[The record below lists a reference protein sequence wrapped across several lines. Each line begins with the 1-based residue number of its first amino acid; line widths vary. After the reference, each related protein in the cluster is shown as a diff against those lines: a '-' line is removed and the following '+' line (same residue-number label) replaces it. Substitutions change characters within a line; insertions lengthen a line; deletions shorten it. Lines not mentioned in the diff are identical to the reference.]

1 MSLAF
6 GVCLFSVYTELQKDY
21 LRTIEKVAE
30 VGYKNVEL
38 LASNFDTNIRY
49 IDTIPLKVIKNKYEE
64 LQLNIISTHEK
75 LPSGSN
81 ILDQDWDSVIK
92 YNYEL
97 GCMRIV
103 IPAVWIKGREDTLST
118 AEQFNVLGK
127 KCRENGIQLYL
138 HTHSHEFKRVGNE
151 TLYDILVENTDPQY
165 LKFQVDMA
173 WTMRAGI
180 DPVSVL
186 EKLGSRCDM
195 VHQKDISK
203 KTNPVNLFEV
213 INEEDEKLDVLKVYQ
228 KYVKPGDF
236 VDLGEGI
243 FNFAT
248 VYRRIKEMGYV
259 KYAFAENESINIDRF
274 KSIENDFNIMK
285 KYI

>member
-1 MSLAF
+1 MSLIM
-6 GVCLFSVYTELQKDY
+6 GICLFSVHTELQNDY
-21 LRTIEKVAE
+21 IGTIEKIAE
-30 VGYKNVEL
+30 IGYRNVEL
-38 LASNFDTNIRY
+38 LATNFQTNKRY

-64 LQLNIISTHEK
+64 LKLNIISTHEK
-75 LPSGSN
+75 LPSGN
-81 ILDQDWDSVIK
+81 NLLDQDWDSVIK

-103 IPAVWIKGREDTLST
+103 IPAVWIKGREDTLNT

-127 KCRENGIQLYL
+127 KCNENGIQLYL
-138 HTHSHEFKRVGNE
+138 HTHAHEFKRVGNE
-151 TLYDILVENTDPQY
+151 VLYDILIENTDPEY

-180 DPVSVL
+180 NPVSVL

-195 VHQKDISK
+195 VHQKDISR
-203 KTNPVNLFEV
+203 TANPVNLFEV
-213 INEEDEKLDVLKVYQ
+213 IKEEDEKLDVLKVYQ

-243 FNFAT
+243 FDFTA
-248 VYRRIKEMGYV
+248 VYKRIKEMGYV
-259 KYAFAENESINIDRF
+259 KYAFAENESINTDRF
-274 KSIENDFNIMK
+274 KSSENDFNVLK